1 MNVTTIASVRIRARC
16 DLRRFNRDEGG
27 ALLVFGLMLFTLM
40 AIMGGIALDLLR
52 YETTRVTLQNTLD
65 RSTLAAASLTNAM
78 DPESVVRD
86 FFLKA
91 GLSDQLASVTVD
103 QAMNNRQVRA
113 VGVADARPFFMHLVG
128 IDDFKVK
135 ARAAAQQSITNVEIV
150 LVLDVS
156 GSMSG
161 QKIADLKTAAMEFVD
176 NMLANDPEHRVSIS
190 IVPYNAQV
198 NIGPNLRDAYA
209 NISHRAGVA
218 NVNCVEIPPAAF
230 ASSAMPTD
238 IDLPM
243 MAFADIAYGTT
254 LVNSAISPLDAS
266 FALPNFGSAFCKP
279 STVNIIR
286 LPSNDATSLKSQINA
301 LQAGGNTSIMLGMKW
316 GLTLIDPSSRPIYA
330 GFINGGQMSNL
341 MAARPFNYDDGAAMK
356 VIVLMTDG
364 EHVSHSRVNDLYK
377 TGPSPIWRSTGDGL
391 YSVYHAGR
399 AGTNK
404 YYVPH
409 LNIWQAA
416 AWNAGA
422 GAGQQ
427 NWEQVWSNLKLSY
440 VAWQFYGRALG
451 TDSATRNAAYTAALT
466 AMRSTFATVPAMDGM
481 LQQSCTLAR
490 QAGVIVYGIAFE
502 APANGQQQI
511 STCASSV
518 DAHYF
523 NATNGTDMRTAFRT
537 ISSNLS
543 QLKLTQ

>member
-1 MNVTTIASVRIRARC
+1 MSDRIFAP
-16 DLRRFNRDEGG
+16 LRNRLAQSQAEFNRDESG
-27 ALLVFGLMLFTLM
+27 ALLIFGLVLFTLM
-40 AIMGGIALDLLR
+40 AIMGGIALDLMR

-65 RSTLAAASLTNAM
+65 RSTLAAAALTNGM
-78 DPESVVRD
+78 DPETVVRD
-86 FFLKA
+86 YFRKA
-91 GLSDQLASVTVD
+91 GLSDQLATVTVTE
-103 QAMNNRQVRA
+103 AMNTRRVRA
-113 VGVADARPFFMHLVG
+113 VGVADTQPFFLHMIGV
-128 IDDFKVK
+128 DDFRAK
-135 ARAAAQQSITNVEIV
+135 ARAAAEQSITNVEIV

-156 GSMSG
+156 GSMAG
-161 QKIADLKTAAMEFVD
+161 QKLADLKAAAVEFVD

-198 NIGPNLRDAYA
+198 NIGPTLRDAYA
-209 NISHRAGVA
+209 NITHRGGVA
-218 NVNCVEIPPAAF
+218 NANCVEIPAAAF
-230 ASSAMPTD
+230 ASTAMPATM
-238 IDLPM
+238 DLPM
-243 MAFADIAYGTT
+243 MAYADIAYGTS

-286 LPSNDATSLKSQINA
+286 LPSGDATSLKAQINA

-316 GLTLIDPSSRPIYA
+316 GLTMIDPSSRPMYA
-330 GFINGGQMSNL
+330 NFIAGGQMTNL
-341 MAARPFNYDDGAAMK
+341 MAARPFDYDDAEAMK

-364 EHVSHSRVNDLYK
+364 EHVSHSRVNDSYK

-391 YSVYHAGR
+391 YSIYHAGR
-399 AGTNK
+399 AGANK
-404 YYVPH
+404 FYVPH

-422 GAGQQ
+422 GASQQ
-427 NWEQVWSNLKLSY
+427 NWEQVWSSLKMSY

-451 TDSATRNAAYTAALT
+451 TDSATRNAAYNAAVT
-466 AMRSTFATVPAMDGM
+466 SMRSTFASVPGMDGM
-481 LQQSCTLAR
+481 LQQSCALAK

-502 APANGQQQI
+502 APLNGQQQI
-511 STCASSV
+511 SSCAASA

-523 NATNGTDMRTAFRT
+523 NATDGNVMRAAFRT

>member
-1 MNVTTIASVRIRARC
+1 MSVKTIATLRNRALR
-16 DLRRFNRDEGG
+16 DLRRFNRDDSG

-40 AIMGGIALDLLR
+40 AIMGGIALDLMR

-65 RSTLAAASLTNAM
+65 RSTLAAASLTNGL
-78 DPESVVRD
+78 DPDAVVRD
-86 FFLKA
+86 FFRKA
-91 GLSDQLASVTVD
+91 GLSDQLASVTID
-103 QAMNNRQVRA
+103 QSMNNRRVRA
-113 VGVADARPFFMHLVG
+113 VGVADTRPFFMHMVG
-128 IDDFKVK
+128 VDEFLAK
-135 ARAAAQQSITNVEIV
+135 ARATAQQSITNVEIV

-161 QKIADLKTAAMEFVD
+161 RKIAALKTAAMEFVD
-176 NMLANDPEHRVSIS
+176 DMLANDPEHRVSIS

-230 ASSAMPTD
+230 ASSAMPTNL
-238 IDLPM
+238 DLPM
-243 MAFADIAYGTT
+243 MAYADIAYGTS
-254 LVNSAISPLDAS
+254 LVNAAISPLDAS
-266 FALPNFGSAFCKP
+266 FALPNFGPAYCKP

-286 LPSNDATSLKSQINA
+286 LPSNDATSLKAQINT

-316 GLTLIDPSSRPIYA
+316 GLTLIDPAARPIYA
-330 GFINGGQMSNL
+330 GFIAGGQMSPL
-341 MAARPFNYDDGAAMK
+341 MTARPFAYDDGDAMK

-364 EHVSHSRVNDLYK
+364 EHVSHNRVNDDYK

-391 YSVYHAGR
+391 YSIFHAGR
-399 AGTNK
+399 AGVDK

-409 LNIWQAA
+409 LNLWQAA

-422 GAGQQ
+422 GVSQQ

-451 TDSATRNAAYTAALT
+451 TDSATRNTAYNAALT

-481 LQQSCTLAR
+481 LQQSCTLAK

-511 STCASSV
+511 STCASSA

-523 NATNGTDMRTAFRT
+523 NATDGAGIQTAFRT